1 LNRSIGAKKN
11 LEKKFKVLLYESMH
25 REGTA
30 LLEKKCALI
39 YARSYDE
46 KDLIEQASDVDAII
60 IRANGAVTNAII
72 ASSPNLKVIGRHGVG
87 LDAID
92 LGAAEKKGIRVVYT
106 PMANKESVA
115 EHFVAL
121 ALMLAKKM
129 RPADIALRG
138 CRWQAR
144 YELIGT
150 ELCGKTLGVL
160 GFGRIGQQTAR
171 ICRHGFNM
179 KIIYYDQ
186 TDYPEA
192 EAELQASRVDEKVLF
207 SNADFI
213 SINLPLLPQTR
224 HFVNAQRLALMKP
237 TAFVINLARGPV
249 WREAD
254 VVAALQHN
262 TIAGAGSDVYETEPI
277 QPDNP
282 LLKLDNFVGTPHM
295 SAHTEEGMIRM
306 SMVARDVLAV
316 LEGREPE
323 FPVVCD
329 ADLDSKAR
337 DGDS

>member
-1 LNRSIGAKKN
+1 MTAR
-11 LEKKFKVLLYESMH
+11 FKVLLYESMH
-25 REGTA
+25 REGTE
-30 LLEKKCALI
+30 LLEKKCALS
-39 YARSYDE
+39 YARSFDE
-46 KDLIEQASDVDAII
+46 KDLIEQAADVDAII
-60 IRANGAVTNAII
+60 IRANGAVTKAII
-72 ASSPNLKVIGRHGVG
+72 ESSPNLKVIGRHGVG

-92 LGAAEKKGIRVVYT
+92 LEAAEKRGIRVVYT

-138 CRWQAR
+138 NRWQAR

-150 ELCGKTLGVL
+150 ELYGKTVGVL

-179 KIIYYDQ
+179 KVIYHDQ
-186 TDYPEA
+186 TDYLEI
-192 EAELQASRVDEKVLF
+192 EAELKASRVDEKTLF

-213 SINLPLLPQTR
+213 SINLPLSPQTW

-237 TAFVINLARGPV
+237 TAFVINMARGPV

-254 VVAALQHN
+254 VVEALQRN
-262 TIAGAGSDVYETEPI
+262 RIAGAGADVYENEPI

-306 SMVARDVLAV
+306 SLVARDVLAV

-323 FPVVCD
+323 FPV
-329 ADLDSKAR
+329 AYTAELDSKAR